1 MFSCNTTKH
10 YSYNVLFQSRGRGL
24 CISPISIRGIGH
36 EKFSKLFQEEICSLT
51 VSFIPIYIY
60 IYMNSHVHYLH
71 HEQRMN
77 YFLMLVLKAHQDI
90 DTRRW
95 QQTQVFQ
102 KVRWESETLSLVKF
116 HKECFNL
123 TFEPF
128 NLRLIAVCIK
138 FIAF

>member
-1 MFSCNTTKH
+1 M
-10 YSYNVLFQSRGRGL
+10 YM
-24 CISPISIRGIGH
+24 
-36 EKFSKLFQEEICSLT
+36 
-51 VSFIPIYIY
+51 YIY
-60 IYMNSHVHYLH
+60 IFIYTYNSHN
-71 HEQRMN
+71 EQRMN